1 MRGFNLVVIGGNA
14 GGDAELR
21 HTQNGQAVANFNLA
35 VNESFGGGE
44 GQQRQERTTWV
55 RCVCW
60 QKTAEIAA
68 QFVKKGTGVLVQGR
82 VQNRDWTDRDGNRR
96 EQTEVVVSSLTL
108 LDRPPQ
114 NGTAQPAA
122 PRSQA
127 PAQTPA
133 QTPAPNPESYFPG
146 QMQAPPA
153 APAPAQ
159 AAAMFPD
166 PDDDLPF

>member
-14 GGDAELR
+14 GADTELR

-82 VQNRDWTDRDGNRR
+82 LQNRDWTDRDGNRR

-108 LDRPPQ
+108 LDRAPQ
-114 NGTAQPAA
+114 NGGAPASAPARSEAPAQAPPAPDPTAYFPNQAAA
-122 PRSQA
+122 PSA
-127 PAQTPA
+127 PPQTPA
-133 QTPAPNPESYFPG
+133 QPAT
-146 QMQAPPA
+146 
-153 APAPAQ
+153 
-159 AAAMFPD
+159 MFAPD